1 MKSLCLNQPAIFNK
15 NMMFW
20 LGAIALLSLMLLVPS
35 PAFADAGG
43 FASEA
48 KSMMTSIRDG
58 LQIIVGVVATIALL
72 WQFAEGFMG
81 RKTWAD
87 VFITC
92 AWIIGAAVAVALA
105 TWIFDKGQG
114 ISFG

>member
-1 MKSLCLNQPAIFNK
+1 MNSLNVSSVFNK
-15 NMMFW
+15 NTVFW
-20 LGAIALLSLMLLVPS
+20 FVVMALAVMVLTPS
-35 PAFADAGG
+35 VALAQGAGG

-58 LQIIVGVVATIALL
+58 LQIIIGVVATIALL

-81 RKTWAD
+81 RKTWGD

-105 TWIFDKGQG
+105 DWIFLRGQ
-114 ISFG
+114 SVTFG